1 MVVIIFAVMKRKLG
15 IFFKLCF
22 LALILSTGKLNS
34 QILRDTTSLHLLKK
48 GIDCVYNF
56 QFNEAEA
63 IYKKIDESYP
73 DHQIV
78 MLFKGMLTYWQNYPL
93 VPTSPACAS
102 YEEVMHKCIDL
113 CDKKNNSH
121 DATEILL
128 TNLCAR
134 GLLLQFYADN
144 NMSLDVFPLA
154 TSTYPYV
161 KHAFNNTSSFAD
173 FYFFTGLYNYYRE
186 AYPETYP
193 IYKSLAFLFPK
204 GDKARGIK
212 EMQNASRNSIVLK
225 AESFSFLSGIYL
237 DYENNFPKAT
247 FYSKALTDL
256 YPGNLL
262 YQAEYIKN
270 LLLIKKYDEAETI
283 INHYYGMSGNNFFEG
298 QLSVFNGIIQEK
310 KYRNNSKAEQLYN
323 KGVRAVSLFGDYGN
337 EYMAYAY
344 FGLSRISHDVGEKH
358 YKRTYRKLALKLAA
372 YKKIDFDN

>member
-1 MVVIIFAVMKRKLG
+1 MKRELKIIFGLG
-15 IFFKLCF
+15 VFAFF
-22 LALILSTGKLNS
+22 LSTGTIHS
-34 QILRDTTSLHLLKK
+34 QILRDTTSLNLLKK
-48 GIDCVYNF
+48 GIDYVYNF
-56 QFNEAEA
+56 QFNEAES

-78 MLFKGMLTYWQNYPL
+78 MLFKGMLTCWQNYPL
-93 VPTSPACAS
+93 VQTSPACAS
-102 YEEVMHKCIDL
+102 YEEVMRKCIDL
-113 CDKKNNSH
+113 CDKKRNSQ
-121 DATEILL
+121 DATEVLL

-144 NMSLDVFPLA
+144 NMSLEVFPLA

-161 KHAFNNTSSFAD
+161 KHAFNYTSSFAD

-204 GDKARGIK
+204 GDKVRGIK
-212 EMQNASRNSIVLK
+212 EMQTASRNSIVLK

-237 DYENNFPKAT
+237 DYENNFAKAT

-262 YQAEYIKN
+262 YLGEYIKN
-270 LLLIKKYDEAETI
+270 LLLIRQYDEAEKI
-283 INHYYGMSGNNFFEG
+283 IKYNAGKTKNNFFEG
-298 QLSVFNGIIQEK
+298 QLSIFNGIIQEK
-310 KYRNNSKAEQLYN
+310 KYRDNSKAEQYYN
-323 KGVRAVSLFGDYGN
+323 KGVRAISLYGEYGN
-337 EYMAYAY
+337 EYMAYGY